1 MVNILYQAMKQPRNV
16 KKLFGNVNGY
26 KYTIGT
32 PFQIN
37 FLKLKKVSQGK
48 EKYMC

>member
-1 MVNILYQAMKQPRNV
+1 MFY
-16 KKLFGNVNGY
+16 KLFGNVNEY

-32 PFQIN
+32 PFYKN
-37 FLKLKKVSQGK
+37 LLKLKKVSQGK